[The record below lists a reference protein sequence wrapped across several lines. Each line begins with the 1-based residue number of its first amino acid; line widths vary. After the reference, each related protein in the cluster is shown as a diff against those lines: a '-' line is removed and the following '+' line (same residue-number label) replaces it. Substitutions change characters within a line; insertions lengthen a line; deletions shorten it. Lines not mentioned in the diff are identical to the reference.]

1 MEERQCDDPAQPR
14 EVISEAQ
21 MEEGDGSLPNA
32 TREATLFAS
41 PPSSYVAVLTSTSS
55 YVAVLT
61 STSTR
66 SLKQRCRVSTGCN
79 GDGQEDAGLTG
90 AEVL

>member
-21 MEEGDGSLPNA
+21 MEEGDGPLRNA
-32 TREATLFAS
+32 TREATLFVS
-41 PPSSYVAVLTSTSS
+41 PPSSYVAVLTSTF
-55 YVAVLT
+55 
-61 STSTR
+61 TR

>member
-21 MEEGDGSLPNA
+21 MEEGDGPLRNA
-32 TREATLFAS
+32 TREATLFVS
-41 PPSSYVAVLTSTSS
+41 PPSS

-79 GDGQEDAGLTG
+79 GDGQEDAGLTS